1 VLDLFG
7 GGTETTSTALFW
19 AILFLVNNPDV
30 QETVHKEIENIVGSG
45 RQPLIEH
52 RNNLPYCEAVMNE
65 TLRLGNI
72 APFSLPHTA
81 QEDIVI
87 DGYRIPKGSIVVPS
101 LNSAM
106 HDEKIFPNSNT
117 FDPTRFLD
125 DKGKLIRHE
134 NLLAFSLG
142 KYNTVRTMVFNATF
156 TNISA
161 ISWRLVLLV
170 EEIEVPGEKHRPVEN
185 R

>member
-1 VLDLFG
+1 
-7 GGTETTSTALFW
+7 
-19 AILFLVNNPDV
+19 
-30 QETVHKEIENIVGSG
+30 
-45 RQPLIEH
+45 
-52 RNNLPYCEAVMNE
+52 MNE

-72 APFSLPHTA
+72 APFSFPHTA

-134 NLLAFSLG
+134 DLLAFSLG
-142 KYNTVRTMVFNATF
+142 KYNTVRIMVFNATF
-156 TNISA
+156 KNISV

-170 EEIEVPGEKHRPVEN
+170 EETGVPGENH
-185 R
+185 